1 MTGYQKL
8 RSSDPREQELR
19 DKWYQA
25 RDERDAGGEGAA
37 MRFWLADRALSDFL
51 WRRASA
57 IVEADRA
64 KSPKAK
70 RNLPVGAMGSG
81 GNGRYLP

>member
-8 RSSDPREQELR
+8 ASSDPAEQALREA
-19 DKWYQA
+19 WYRA
-25 RDERDAGGEGAA
+25 RDEKDAGGEGSA

-51 WRRASA
+51 WRRANR

-70 RNLPVGAMGSG
+70 RNLPVGALSSG

>member
-1 MTGYQKL
+1 MTGYRKL
-8 RSSDPREQELR
+8 RSSDPVEQALR
-19 DKWYQA
+19 DRWYQA
-25 RDERDAGGEGAA
+25 KDERDAGGEGAD
-37 MRFWLADRALSDFL
+37 MRFYLANRALSDFL
-51 WRRASA
+51 WRRAMT